1 MQLFLGDCLE
11 KLKLIPKE
19 SIDLVISDPPYGV
32 TRCVWD
38 KIIPF
43 EPLWSELKRV
53 TKPNAAILIFGVEPF
68 SSHLRLSNLKNYRY
82 DLIFEKGQAT
92 GFLNAKRQP
101 LRAHENISV
110 FYKKSPTYHPQKT
123 AGHIRKTAKKHG
135 IGSPIY
141 GSTLNVH
148 NYDSTERYPRSVLKF
163 SNDKQKNALHPTQK
177 PIDLLKYLIKTY
189 SNQGDTVLDFAMGSG
204 STGAAAL
211 SLGRKFVGIESNQTF
226 FNAAQDWINAIYNL
240 NLEPAAI
247 EETTL

>member
-19 SIDLVISDPPYGV
+19 SIDLVISDPPYGI
-32 TRCVWD
+32 TKCEWD
-38 KIIPF
+38 QVIPF
-43 EPLWSELKRV
+43 EPLWVELKRV
-53 TKPNAAILIFGVEPF
+53 TKPNAAILIFGAEPF

-82 DLIFEKGQAT
+82 DLIFEKSHST
-92 GFLNAKRQP
+92 GWLNANRQP

-110 FYKKSPTYHPQKT
+110 FYEKSPTYNPQKT
-123 AGHIRKTAKKHG
+123 TGHIRKTSARCG
-135 IGSPIY
+135 NTTPIY
-141 GSTLNVH
+141 NASSS
-148 NYDSTERYPRSVLKF
+148 YSYASTERYPRSIIKF
-163 SNDKQKNALHPTQK
+163 ASDKQKNALHPTQK
-177 PIDLLKYLIKTY
+177 PINLLKYLIKTY

-211 SLGRKFVGIESNQTF
+211 ELDRDFVGIESNQTF
-226 FNAAQDWINAIYNL
+226 FNAAQDWINAKYNL

>member
-1 MQLFLGDCLE
+1 MKLLKGDCLNE
-11 KLKLIPKE
+11 LKRIPDCT
-19 SIDLVISDPPYGV
+19 IDLVIADPPYGI

-68 SSHLRLSNLKNYRY
+68 SSHLRLSNSQNYRY
-82 DLIFEKGQAT
+82 DLIFEKSHST
-92 GFLNAKRQP
+92 GWLNAKRQP

-123 AGHIRKTAKKHG
+123 TGHIRKTSARCG
-135 IGSPIY
+135 NTTPIY
-141 GSTLNVH
+141 NASSSCR
-148 NYDSTERYPRSVLKF
+148 YDSTERYPRSVLKF
-163 SNDKQKNALHPTQK
+163 ASDKQKNALHPTQK
-177 PIDLLKYLIKTY
+177 PIDLLKYLIKMY

-226 FNAAQDWINAIYNL
+226 FNAAQNWINAIYNL

-247 EETTL
+247 EETAL